1 MSLLHRPRLPVHRL
15 LCLVLAAALP
25 GMPALAVAVSAAAL
39 PSATE
44 APAVSDRPT
53 LRCEPPRLSHDRLNL
68 VCVLD
73 ASEPQR
79 VHVKVDFGGSHDDTN
94 AALEVTLGDTPV
106 ACDAVSKT
114 SSEGEDGEVT
124 LDCRFTVAATAGA
137 GQMLRASAR
146 WFHARYLNVE
156 VHALQP

>member
-1 MSLLHRPRLPVHRL
+1 MSLVHRPRLPVHRL

-25 GMPALAVAVSAAAL
+25 GVPAVAAAAL
-39 PSATE
+39 PLASE

-53 LRCEPPRLSHDRLNL
+53 LRCEPPKLSHDRLKL

-73 ASEPQR
+73 AGAPQR
-79 VHVKVDFGGSHDDTN
+79 VHVKVDFTGSHDDTH
-94 AALEVTLGDTPV
+94 AALEVSLGDAPV

-114 SSEGEDGEVT
+114 SSEGEDGEVS
-124 LDCRFTVAATAGA
+124 LDCRFTVAATAGTA
-137 GQMLRASAR
+137 QVLRASAR

-156 VHALQP
+156 AHARQP